1 MEYIEIIGIPYLSKG
16 SGIHIKKENR
26 GKFTE
31 TKKKTGK
38 TTEELTH
45 SKNPLTRK
53 RAIFAQNAKKWKHED
68 GGSVHKPNG
77 HRSILD
83 NGWFKTKDLKKNH
96 PLTYQQG
103 GSFWSDASNVTS
115 KISKRASD
123 AYEKF
128 SNSGWGTVYDI
139 ANAGLYAAAPFTGG
153 VTLVPA
159 IAMSVGQGI
168 AGANNMYQ
176 NGATIN
182 NMADIA
188 GGVLAAPGKM
198 VAKSI
203 MKTVGKSAKYVK
215 RAPLL
220 TKSRRGITAIKPLW
234 QMAKENKKYTPYAGY
249 VYTNLGA
256 NVVQPVNDLKDNYQ
270 QYIHPYVQFNNNLK
284 QSINQESK
292 KRKKLQQGG
301 NFQINNQQPQI
312 LQRYISLIN
321 QGIPQ
326 QAAFDT
332 SHLSMIEDERPGKYY
347 SFGRRA
353 SNLGGWTKNVT
364 DSLTN
369 GRYKNLQNVQNFN
382 QFKQGLKQKNYNTRP
397 AFYNVEMN
405 RGRDKDKQII
415 NQWNK
420 SNGLPLVAGIFN
432 NNINNV

>member
-1 MEYIEIIGIPYLSKG
+1 MEDLEIFGIPYLAKG

-31 TKKKTGK
+31 TKKRTGK

-68 GGSVHKPNG
+68 GGEVHKPNG

-103 GSFWSDASNVTS
+103 GSFTTGALANTIWEFPNQIKYGNGNYNNVNNKLLSQLTPDSRGHYDDKVKLSNHPTHPSRGTFHTS
-115 KISKRASD
+115 GT
-123 AYEKF
+123 KF
-128 SNSGWGTVYDI
+128 YLTDFGLHNPHLPLFGTVDHNQDGQTTMIYKGGIVLPEITVTPKQGRYVDNTYDQI
-139 ANAGLYAAAPFTGG
+139 KIYPN
-153 VTLVPA
+153 
-159 IAMSVGQGI
+159 
-168 AGANNMYQ
+168 
-176 NGATIN
+176 TI
-182 NMADIA
+182 
-188 GGVLAAPGKM
+188 
-198 VAKSI
+198 
-203 MKTVGKSAKYVK
+203 
-215 RAPLL
+215 
-220 TKSRRGITAIKPLW
+220 
-234 QMAKENKKYTPYAGY
+234 KK
-249 VYTNLGA
+249 
-256 NVVQPVNDLKDNYQ
+256 
-270 QYIHPYVQFNNNLK
+270 H
-284 QSINQESK
+284 
-292 KRKKLQQGG
+292 QQGG
-301 NFQINNQQPQI
+301 PFQISNSQPQV
-312 LQRYISLIN
+312 LQRYISLVN

-332 SHLSMIEDERPGKYY
+332 SHLSMIEDGRPGKYY

-353 SNLGGWTKNVT
+353 SNLGGWTKNAT

-369 GRYKNLQNVQNFN
+369 GRYRNLQNAQNFG

-405 RGRDKDKQII
+405 RGRNRDKQII

-420 SNGLPLVAGIFN
+420 QQGLNPIAQIYN
-432 NNINNV
+432 QNINQV

>member
-1 MEYIEIIGIPYLSKG
+1 MDNFELFSIPMLANG

-31 TKKKTGK
+31 TKKRTGK

-68 GGSVHKPNG
+68 GGEVHKPNG

-103 GSFWSDASNVTS
+103 G
-115 KISKRASD
+115 
-123 AYEKF
+123 
-128 SNSGWGTVYDI
+128 
-139 ANAGLYAAAPFTGG
+139 
-153 VTLVPA
+153 
-159 IAMSVGQGI
+159 
-168 AGANNMYQ
+168 
-176 NGATIN
+176 
-182 NMADIA
+182 
-188 GGVLAAPGKM
+188 
-198 VAKSI
+198 
-203 MKTVGKSAKYVK
+203 
-215 RAPLL
+215 
-220 TKSRRGITAIKPLW
+220 
-234 QMAKENKKYTPYAGY
+234 
-249 VYTNLGA
+249 
-256 NVVQPVNDLKDNYQ
+256 
-270 QYIHPYVQFNNNLK
+270 
-284 QSINQESK
+284 
-292 KRKKLQQGG
+292 
-301 NFQINNQQPQI
+301 NFQISNSQPQV
-312 LQRYISLIN
+312 LQRYISLVN

-332 SHLSMIEDERPGKYY
+332 SHLSIVEDGRPGKYY

-353 SNLGGWTKNVT
+353 SNLGGWTKNAT

-369 GRYKNLQNVQNFN
+369 GRYKNLQNVQNFG

-405 RGRDKDKQII
+405 RGRNKNKQII

-420 SNGLPLVAGIFN
+420 TNGLPLIAGLYN
-432 NNINNV
+432 QNINQV